1 MPTEKE
7 RFEVLLEEVNKKFDT
22 LTEGQQAVEQKID
35 NRFDELNRKFEELKH
50 DNELAH
56 KDILSGIK
64 FSYADV
70 DKRITQLEARQEGL
84 EKRVGQ
90 LEAVK

>member
-7 RFEVLLEEVNKKFDT
+7 RFEILLEDVNRKFDT
-22 LTEGQQAVEQKID
+22 LVEGHQALDQKID
-35 NRFDELNRKFEELKH
+35 TKFDELNRKFEELKH

-64 FSYADV
+64 LSYADV
-70 DKRITQLEARQEGL
+70 DKTLPLKG
-84 EKRVGQ
+84 VGRSI
-90 LEAVK
+90 L